1 MKERLTLRQ
10 AMYFMVHLHAPS
22 TRLKSNYA
30 EGRCGQQEEELRLT
44 NMQVDFKTLQSNPPA
59 GNKRGSNAGNAA
71 VWQAR
76 LIMLVMINIAQLWI
90 LAATVDA
97 ALARHY
103 SVLIP
108 LVVASGACF
117 LITLSIIRWWRPTS
131 REKTSSGYVRGQN
144 RES

>member
-1 MKERLTLRQ
+1 
-10 AMYFMVHLHAPS
+10 MV
-22 TRLKSNYA
+22 RYGQKA
-30 EGRCGQQEEELRLT
+30 EGLQRM
-44 NMQVDFKTLQSNPPA
+44 NMQADFKTFQSKPQA
-59 GNKRGSNAGNAA
+59 GKNRRSTSGHAA

-108 LVVASGACF
+108 LVIASGVCF
-117 LITLSIIRWWRPTS
+117 IITLSIIRWWRPTS
-131 REKTSSGYVRGQN
+131 RKKTSTGYVRSQN
-144 RES
+144 RLR

>member
-1 MKERLTLRQ
+1 MDADLE
-10 AMYFMVHLHAPS
+10 S
-22 TRLKSNYA
+22 I
-30 EGRCGQQEEELRLT
+30 
-44 NMQVDFKTLQSNPPA
+44 QSKRRTKA
-59 GNKRGSNAGNAA
+59 GSAA

-103 SVLIP
+103 SVLLP
-108 LVVASGACF
+108 LAIASGICF

-131 REKTSSGYVRGQN
+131 GQSTSTGYVRTSSQN
-144 RES
+144 RPR

>member
-1 MKERLTLRQ
+1 
-10 AMYFMVHLHAPS
+10 MYFMVHLHAPS
-22 TRLKSNYA
+22 TRLMLNYA

-44 NMQVDFKTLQSNPPA
+44 NMQVDFKTFQNQPA
-59 GNKRGSNAGNAA
+59 GNNRRSKAGNAA

-103 SVLIP
+103 AVLIP
-108 LVVASGACF
+108 LVVASGVCF

-144 RES
+144 RER